1 MRKSMRKSTKLLR
14 TGKMEKS
21 PNKGSFSFLGED
33 GMNDEA
39 ITTILRYMDE
49 CLFELEDTWP
59 IDGFEKRSYSR
70 WAATEIIAALLNRP
84 LDWAWGVID
93 EFIIEMLYFAHLT
106 KENNRKFIF
115 AIEVAEEIQALL
127 N

>member
-1 MRKSMRKSTKLLR
+1 
-14 TGKMEKS
+14 
-21 PNKGSFSFLGED
+21 
-33 GMNDEA
+33 MNDEA

-59 IDGFEKRSYSR
+59 IDDFEKRSYSR